1 MREKFSVQ
9 SAQKLYNATLV
20 EHQTVL
26 VQLSVA
32 GSHGAFV
39 VEEELEVGL

>member
-9 SAQKLYNATLV
+9 SATLV
-20 EHQTVL
+20 GRHTVL
-26 VQLSVA
+26 KSSREFSV
-32 GSHGAFV
+32 GDSHVEFV